1 MHTSTLFS
9 ILNIELLVGQVVVH
23 RYAIFLCSLD
33 DNLVGQLTKQVVK
46 MTVTMTTTKTFSM
59 TANSIATIMTM
70 TTSMVEDIHL
80 EELMVNV
87 VELRVG
93 GSATV
98 VEIIQIT
105 NNTTMTT
112 SLEISTRIV

>member
-1 MHTSTLFS
+1 
-9 ILNIELLVGQVVVH
+9 
-23 RYAIFLCSLD
+23 
-33 DNLVGQLTKQVVK
+33 
-46 MTVTMTTTKTFSM
+46 MTISM
-59 TANSIATIMTM
+59 TATTMVTIMTM
-70 TTSMVEDIHL
+70 TTSMEEDIHL

-105 NNTTMTT
+105 SNTTMTT
-112 SLEISTRIV
+112 SLEIL

>member
-1 MHTSTLFS
+1 M
-9 ILNIELLVGQVVVH
+9 GQVVVH
-23 RYAIFLCSLD
+23 RYAIFLCSFD
-33 DNLVGQLTKQVVK
+33 DNLVGQLTRQVVE
-46 MTVTMTTTKTFSM
+46 MTVTMTTTMTVSM
-59 TANSIATIMTM
+59 TATPLATIMTM
-70 TTSMVEDIHL
+70 TTSMEEDIHL

-112 SLEISTRIV
+112 SLEISSRIV

>member
-1 MHTSTLFS
+1 M
-9 ILNIELLVGQVVVH
+9 V
-23 RYAIFLCSLD
+23 
-33 DNLVGQLTKQVVK
+33 
-46 MTVTMTTTKTFSM
+46 
-59 TANSIATIMTM
+59 TIMTM
-70 TTSMVEDIHL
+70 TTSMEEDIHL

-105 NNTTMTT
+105 SNTTITT
-112 SLEISTRIV
+112 SLEIL

>member
-1 MHTSTLFS
+1 M
-9 ILNIELLVGQVVVH
+9 GQVVVH
-23 RYAIFLCSLD
+23 RYAIFLCSFD
-33 DNLVGQLTKQVVK
+33 DNLVGQLTRQVV
-46 MTVTMTTTKTFSM
+46 VAMTTTMTVSM
-59 TANSIATIMTM
+59 TATTIATIMTM
-70 TTSMVEDIHL
+70 TTSMEEDIHL

-105 NNTTMTT
+105 SNTTMTT
-112 SLEISTRIV
+112 SLEISSRIV